1 MSPVCPHN
9 LWPTL
14 PVSSGQGSE
23 HPGEPAFYN
32 YQRPCRGVVQL
43 LHQVSGCRPHPAPA
57 WGLSDSA
64 SAPSQDA
71 RAVPARVKAQSYP
84 PPLTHSCPCHP
95 SPPLSPFRPPQ
106 EAHLQ
111 NLSLYSVVN
120 KKAPMTRSVPRGDK
134 TESPRC
140 EAPGA
145 GEQERGSAARAGI
158 FGSGKGTQPVV
169 GHPKGQS
176 RDALWRRGAAG
187 RALRKEGGPR
197 AKQNQGGEVPS
208 EGPSRSSRRGSRWSS
223 EWGCRAQGHRP
234 CGAGQ
239 CSTLSGRWE

>member
-1 MSPVCPHN
+1 MPGRRPTPTPGKWLPSSPCPG
-9 LWPTL
+9 LGPLRLCFCALTGCQSC
-14 PVSSGQGSE
+14 PSQGQG
-23 HPGEPAFYN
+23 PK
-32 YQRPCRGVVQL
+32 L
-43 LHQVSGCRPHPAPA
+43 
-57 WGLSDSA
+57 
-64 SAPSQDA
+64 
-71 RAVPARVKAQSYP
+71 P

-140 EAPGA
+140 EAPGT

-234 CGAGQ
+234 CGADQ